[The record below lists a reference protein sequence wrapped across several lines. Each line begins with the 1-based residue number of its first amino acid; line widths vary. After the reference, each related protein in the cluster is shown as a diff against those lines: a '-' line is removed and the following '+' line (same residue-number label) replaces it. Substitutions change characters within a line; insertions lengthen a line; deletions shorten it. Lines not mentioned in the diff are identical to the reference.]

1 MGGLAN
7 RMRAMAAGLA
17 LTQSLNSGDANRPL
31 RYRVIWRENADLRA
45 PFSALLDPE
54 PWASRAEII
63 SPSALAYAAKYEAP
77 RKRNLYLSAPFQAMR
92 GGTLFDDGQL
102 SLYQG
107 SPDSLLAL
115 VQSRK
120 ETLIGSGC
128 VFYPFDER
136 ELRRLFKPSARVEAV
151 CQEWTSR
158 FTGST
163 LGVHIRRT
171 DNAMS
176 IKHSPTDLF
185 IDEIDKWIESYG
197 SQARVFLATD
207 DEPTKKE
214 LAHRFDSQLITNSRA
229 ASRTT
234 LQGMVDGA
242 AEMFALSRCASIIG
256 SHYSS
261 YSEMA
266 AAIGGVPFRQL
277 YV

>member
-7 RMRAMAAGLA
+7 RMRAMASGLA
-17 LTQSLNSGDANRPL
+17 LVRSINSEL
-31 RYRVIWRENADLRA
+31 IHYRVVWRENADLRA
-45 PFSALLDPE
+45 SFSDLLDPE
-54 PWASRAEII
+54 PWASLAEII
-63 SPSALAYAAKYEAP
+63 HPGALAYSAMYEPP
-77 RKRNLYLSAPFQAMR
+77 RRRNLYLSAPFQALC
-92 GGTLFDDGQL
+92 GGALFDGGKL
-102 SLYQG
+102 SSYRSIPQ
-107 SPDSLLAL
+107 SLVHL
-115 VQSRK
+115 VSSRK

-128 VFYPFDER
+128 VFYPFDDS
-136 ELRRLFKPSARVEAV
+136 ELRTLFKPSARVEVV

-158 FTGST
+158 FTANT

-185 IDEIDKWIESYG
+185 VDEIAKWMESHG

-207 DEPTKKE
+207 DEPTKAE
-214 LAHRFDSQLITNSRA
+214 LTYRFGQQLITNTRE

-234 LQGMVDGA
+234 LEGMVDGA

-266 AAIGGVPFRQL
+266 AAIGSVPFRQL

>member
-7 RMRAMAAGLA
+7 RMRAMASGLA
-17 LTQSLNSGDANRPL
+17 LARSINGEPIH
-31 RYRVIWRENADLRA
+31 YKVVWRENADLRA
-45 PFSALLDPE
+45 SFSDLLDPG
-54 PWASRAEII
+54 PWDTLAEII
-63 SPSALAYAAKYEAP
+63 HPGTLAYSLMYEPP
-77 RKRNLYLSAPFQAMR
+77 RRRNLYLSAPFQKLR
-92 GGTLFDDGQL
+92 GSALFDDGKLPHYRNNPQDLAQL
-102 SLYQG
+102 VLN
-107 SPDSLLAL
+107 
-115 VQSRK
+115 RK

-128 VFYPFDER
+128 VFYPFDDS
-136 ELRRLFKPSARVEAV
+136 ELRSLFKPSVRVESV
-151 CQEWTSR
+151 CMEWVSR
-158 FTGST
+158 FTANT

-176 IKHSPTDLF
+176 IKHSPTALF
-185 IDEIDKWIESYG
+185 VDEIAKWIESYG

-207 DEPTKKE
+207 DEPTKEE
-214 LAHRFDSQLITNSRA
+214 LMHRFGPQLIVNDRA

-234 LQGMVDGA
+234 QKGMVDGA